1 MYYTVIQKEIHGFDI
16 LSIDCLMT
24 IRVSKNI
31 ADMLLDIKAVT
42 FSFTKPYLYTFV
54 SGIKGPMYC
63 DNRRLISYPN
73 KRKVVVDKVVK
84 IAKKLDFDIVG
95 GVSTAGIPWAALV
108 AERLNKPMIY
118 IRPEPK
124 GYGKKRQIEGDIQ
137 TGSKIL
143 VIEDLISTGG
153 SAISAIKAV
162 RRNGGKVND
171 CIFIF
176 TYGLDVAKKN
186 FTQAKCKMHPLLTFS
201 NLIEVA
207 EKRSYIS
214 KEEKNELVKWH
225 KDPRKYWTSI

>member
-1 MYYTVIQKEIHGFDI
+1 VHVY
-16 LSIDCLMT
+16 DCLM
-24 IRVSKNI
+24 IKVSKRI
-31 ADMLLDIKAVT
+31 SDMLLDIKAVT

-73 KRKVVVDKVVK
+73 KRRVVVDEVVR
-84 IAKKLDFDIVG
+84 IAKRLNFDIVG
-95 GVSTAGIPWAALV
+95 GVSTAGIPWAALI

-124 GYGKKRQIEGDIQ
+124 GYGKKRQIEGDV
-137 TGSKIL
+137 GKGDRVL

-176 TYGLDVAKKN
+176 TYDLDIAKKN
-186 FTQAKCKMHPLLTFS
+186 FKKIKCKMHSLLTFS
-201 NLIEVA
+201 DLIEVA
-207 EKRSYIS
+207 TKRSHIS
-214 KEEKNELVKWH
+214 EEEQKELLKWH
-225 KDPRKYWTSI
+225 KDPKKYWKSI